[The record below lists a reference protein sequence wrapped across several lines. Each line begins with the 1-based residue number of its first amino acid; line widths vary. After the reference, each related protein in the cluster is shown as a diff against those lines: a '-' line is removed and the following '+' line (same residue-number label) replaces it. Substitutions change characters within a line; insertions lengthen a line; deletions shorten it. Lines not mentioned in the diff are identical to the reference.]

1 MPVFVLGSGGN
12 NGEETDFSVITATI
26 SDVKAGKVF
35 IDSNGDTVV
44 GTLSQGDA
52 TATSAQILTGY
63 SAYNNFSKIEGSI
76 PIAQQD
82 AEGEWPLAR
91 TISIYEG
98 EILMRPQTAY
108 FNNAWCRQSVP
119 NLTAANI
126 KTGVVI
132 SGPDG
137 ASTHTITG
145 TFTSDAT
152 ATASQILSG
161 KIAYVKGSK
170 ITGTMTNRGN
180 YTNAVSVGSNTTGVM
195 YIRIPLGAY
204 ITGGGLGY
212 PEITVNMSTIVQ
224 GFVNP
229 GAINYSNGYT
239 TGFTGN
245 VNLRDPNRIST
256 AIGTVNGTGRRIYK
270 SNYTTSYNGST
281 FRLCFFPVMIAT
293 QYMN

>member
-126 KTGVVI
+126 KTGVVL

-152 ATASQILSG
+152 ATAAQILSG

-170 ITGTMTNRGN
+170 ITGSMTNRSN
-180 YTNAVSVGSNTTGVM
+180 YTNAVSIWYEPDGTLRF
-195 YIRIPLGAY
+195 RIPIGAY
-204 ITGGGLGY
+204 ITTTSSGY
-212 PEITVNMSTIVQ
+212 PEINSSMNNVISGIAS
-224 GFVNP
+224 P
-229 GAINYSNGYT
+229 SLISYSNGYT

-245 VNLRDPNRIST
+245 VNLRDPNSIGT

>member
-52 TATSAQILTGY
+52 TATSAQILTG

-108 FNNAWCRQSVP
+108 FNNAWCRQSIP

-152 ATASQILSG
+152 ATAAQILSG

-170 ITGTMTNRGN
+170 ITGTMTNRGS
-180 YTNAVSVGSNTTGVM
+180 YTNAVSVGSNTTGGM
-195 YIRIPLGAY
+195 FIRIPTGAY
-204 ITGGGLGY
+204 ITTSSIGY
-212 PEITVNMSTIVQ
+212 PEITVNMNTIVQ
-224 GFVNP
+224 GFANP

-239 TGFTGN
+239 TGLTGN
-245 VNLRDPNRIST
+245 ANLRNPNSMGT
-256 AIGTVNGTGRRIYK
+256 VIGTVNGTGRRIYK

>member
-12 NGEETDFSVITATI
+12 NGGETDFSVITATI

-152 ATASQILSG
+152 ATAAQILSG

-170 ITGTMTNRGN
+170 ITGTMTNRGAI
-180 YTNAVSVGSNTTGVM
+180 TSGVSVGQNRNNIYV
-195 YIRIPLGAY
+195 RIPTGAY
-204 ITGGGLGY
+204 LTIQSTGY
-212 PEITVNMSTIVQ
+212 PEIMVSMNTI
-224 GFVNP
+224 
-229 GAINYSNGYT
+229 INGVSDAGGISSSNGYT
-239 TGFTGN
+239 TGFTEN
-245 VNLRDPNRIST
+245 LNLRDPNSIST
-256 AIGTVNGTGRRIYK
+256 VIGTVKGTDRRIYK

>member
-108 FNNAWCRQSVP
+108 FNNAWCRQSIP

-126 KTGVVI
+126 KTGVVL

-152 ATASQILSG
+152 ATAAQILSG

-170 ITGTMTNRGN
+170 ITGSMTNRSN
-180 YTNAVSVGSNTTGVM
+180 YTNAVSIWYESDGTLRF
-195 YIRIPLGAY
+195 RIPIGAY
-204 ITGGGLGY
+204 ITTTSSGY
-212 PEITVNMSTIVQ
+212 PEISSSMNNVISGIAS
-224 GFVNP
+224 P
-229 GAINYSNGYT
+229 SLISYSNGYT

-245 VNLRDPNRIST
+245 VNLRNPNSIGT
-256 AIGTVNGTGRRIYK
+256 VIGTVNGTGRRIYK

>member
-12 NGEETDFSVITATI
+12 NGEADFSVITATI

-98 EILMRPQTAY
+98 EILMCPQTAY
-108 FNNAWCRQSVP
+108 FNDAWCRQSIP

-152 ATASQILSG
+152 ATAAQILSG

-170 ITGTMTNRGN
+170 ITGTMTNRG
-180 YTNAVSVGSNTTGVM
+180 AVTSGVSAGQNRNNV
-195 YIRIPLGAY
+195 YVRIPTGAY
-204 ITGGGLGY
+204 LTPQTDEY
-212 PEITVNMSTIVQ
+212 PEIMISMNAVISGVSNVGGISS
-224 GFVNP
+224 
-229 GAINYSNGYT
+229 SNGYT
-239 TGFTGN
+239 TGFTGK
-245 VNLRDPNRIST
+245 VNLRDPNS
-256 AIGTVNGTGRRIYK
+256 IGTVIGTVSGADRRIYK
-270 SNYTTSYNGST
+270 SSCTTSYNGTT

-293 QYMN
+293 KYTN

>member
-132 SGPDG
+132 SGPNG

-152 ATASQILSG
+152 ATAAQILSG

-170 ITGTMTNRGN
+170 ITGSMTNRSK
-180 YTNAVSVGSNTTGVM
+180 YTNAVSIGYKSDGTLQF
-195 YIRIPLGAY
+195 RIPIGAY
-204 ITGGGLGY
+204 ITTTSSGY
-212 PEITVNMSTIVQ
+212 PEINSSMNNVISGIAS
-224 GFVNP
+224 P
-229 GAINYSNGYT
+229 SLISYSNGYT

-245 VNLRDPNRIST
+245 VNLRDPNS
-256 AIGTVNGTGRRIYK
+256 IGTVIGTVKGTGRRIYK
-270 SNYTTSYNGST
+270 SKYTTSYNGST